1 MCDYSLHHVASR
13 PAKAGDKLISKSF
26 SGSVTRGFGDA
37 MDPATAVCL
46 RPGTELAF
54 EQDVEFEPRLLLW
67 RRRRVPYRVARFQQI
82 DMDRPSTH
90 HDALEFP
97 NGQVVLLTR
106 LLEGQV
112 ATVLQMPA
120 TMPPAREDRTHVA
133 PEVVAPPPRPAIRRW
148 WRAPETVR

>member
-54 EQDVEFEPRLLLW
+54 ERDVEIEPRLLLW
-67 RRRRVPYRVARFQQI
+67 RRRRIPYRVARFRQI

-106 LLEGQV
+106 LLEGQN

-120 TMPPAREDRTHVA
+120 TPIVRDDHAHDAQEIAAPPARTA
-133 PEVVAPPPRPAIRRW
+133 ARRW